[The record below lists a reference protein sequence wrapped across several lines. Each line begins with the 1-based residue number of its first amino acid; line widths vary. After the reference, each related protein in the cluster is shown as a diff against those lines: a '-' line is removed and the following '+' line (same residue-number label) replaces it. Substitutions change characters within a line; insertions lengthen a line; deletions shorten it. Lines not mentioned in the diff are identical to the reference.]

1 MEKFIS
7 YQKMNK
13 KKQKEINKQKRGNW
27 GDIKPITKVV
37 PNKKIY
43 NRKAKRDHYFYGL
56 FSNIYQLNSFSSFTY
71 KFFILSI
78 AVSVNI
84 L

>member
-1 MEKFIS
+1 MKKFIS
-7 YQKMNK
+7 YQKMSK

-37 PNKKIY
+37 PSKKIY
-43 NRKAKRDHYFYGL
+43 NRKAKRDHKNHGL
-56 FSNIYQLNSFSSFTY
+56 FFNIYQLNSFSSFTY

-78 AVSVNI
+78 AVSVSI